1 MKSKLMAGVVATLI
15 SLVVLIGLA
24 ILIVAVF
31 DTEPTDGMTKIA
43 AFLIIG
49 IWAGIYMWL
58 RPKGTP
64 TFLEKLE
71 NKTKEKQKQIE
82 EAKAYAEAKKSGT
95 NPEEK
100 KERNSYH

>member
-1 MKSKLMAGVVATLI
+1 MAGVVATLI

-24 ILIVAVF
+24 ILMVGVF
-31 DTEPTDGMTKIA
+31 DAEPTDGMTKIA

-49 IWAGIYMWL
+49 IWAGLYTWL

-71 NKTKEKQKQIE
+71 NKAKEKQKQKE
-82 EAKAYAEAKKSGT
+82 ETKENAQTKKSET
-95 NPEEK
+95 QSEEK